1 MENTMSS
8 INTNLSALTAQNN
21 LREQT
26 KEMDQAMG
34 RLASGLRINS
44 AADDA
49 AGSAI
54 ASKMEAQVRSLGVA
68 IRNANDAIS
77 LTQTAE
83 GALNEV
89 ENIIQRM
96 RELSVQAGNSTL
108 NQSDRD
114 QIQLEMNQLAS
125 EIDAISKKTH
135 FNNVKLL
142 NGSRDDVTMQI
153 GTSATDTLD
162 IKLENTSVSALG
174 IGSSDAVATGT
185 FITDRVITLV
195 DVTKTDVKLNGE
207 DIFATNMDVSATPV
221 RGADDDV
228 QGAPDGAAGNAGQF
242 GAIALATKINTNT
255 GKHGVTA
262 EAFNVVTATSN
273 IYTAEDVTI
282 NNVTV
287 QSRATIDEFI
297 AAVNAE
303 VHEVQASINSDGF
316 LQFTNN
322 GATIGFDA
330 EFMGITADE
339 YGGFVKMTSED
350 GSLIEIEAGSKN
362 NGYTAATG
370 NLADLLE
377 YGMVEVKAG
386 ENGQVVYGGNAIVDG
401 TVLQASDGLKIND
414 VLIEKLATQ
423 TTDNV
428 SAADKAN
435 AINAKSALTNVTASG
450 HNSIDI
456 VLGLGAATMS
466 EHANAAINGITCD
479 FSSDT
484 SVKNVVDEINAKMA
498 GKNDIVAS
506 TTIEGNLRLE
516 SASGSTIVIDDTSD
530 TSGQGVLFASA
541 TYTRDGSTVT
551 VTNGAATAR
560 GFIDLTSLDGSAIK
574 IEDGQEPTDATSNVG
589 TDRIGFSSTNEEG
602 NESTGVSVATVQN
615 ATSSLASIDAALD
628 QVAKFRASFGAY
640 ENRLDATINN
650 LTTLQVNT
658 DAARSRI
665 EDADFAAETSNL
677 TKSQILSQ
685 AATSML
691 AQANASKQNLLALL
705 QG

>member
-1 MENTMSS
+1 MSS
-8 INTNLSALTAQNN
+8 INTNLSALNAQHN
-21 LREQT
+21 LQKQGR
-26 KEMDQAMG
+26 EMDQAMA
-34 RLASGLRINS
+34 RLSSGQRINS

-83 GALNEV
+83 GALGEV
-89 ENIIQRM
+89 ENILQRM

-114 QIQLEMNQLAS
+114 QIQLEMNQLAE
-125 EIDAISKKTH
+125 EIDTISDNTN
-135 FNNVKLL
+135 FNNVSLL
-142 NGSRDDVTMQI
+142 NGSQNSVQMQI
-153 GTSATDTLD
+153 GTQADDTLEIALD
-162 IKLENTSVSALG
+162 NTSVSALG
-174 IGSSDAVATGT
+174 IGSSDTVTKGQ

-195 DVTKTDVKLNGE
+195 DVTATDVKLNGE
-207 DIFATNMDVSATPV
+207 DIFASNLDISATTV
-221 RGADDDV
+221 RGASDD
-228 QGAPDGAAGNAGQF
+228 QKGAPDGAAGDDGQL

-262 EAFNVVTATSN
+262 EAFNIVTAKSN
-273 IYTAEDVTI
+273 VYEAGSVVI

-287 QSRATIDEFI
+287 QSRATLAEFI
-297 AAVNAE
+297 TAVNEE
-303 VHEVQASINSDGF
+303 VHEVEASINNDGF

-330 EFMGITADE
+330 DFMGITADE
-339 YGGFVKMTSED
+339 YGGFVKMTSND

-362 NGYTAATG
+362 NGFQAATG
-370 NLADLLE
+370 TLADLLE
-377 YGMVEVKAG
+377 FGMVEVKAG
-386 ENGQVVYGGNAIVDG
+386 VNGQTVYGGNAVVDG

-414 VLIEKLATQ
+414 VLIEMLSTQ

-428 SAADKAN
+428 SAGDKAN
-435 AINAKSALTNVTASG
+435 AINAKSALTGVIASG
-450 HNSIDI
+450 SNSIDI
-456 VLGLGAATMS
+456 VLGLGQATMA
-466 EHANAAINGITCD
+466 EHSTATINGVTVD
-479 FSSDT
+479 FSGDT
-484 SVKNVVDEINAKMA
+484 SVKDVVDAVNAAMS
-498 GKNDIVAS
+498 GNNDIVAS
-506 TTIEGNLRLE
+506 TTVEGNLQLS
-516 SASGSTIVIDDTSD
+516 SASGATIAVNDT
-530 TSGQGVLFASA
+530 TATTGGAGKLFVSA
-541 TYTRDGSTVT
+541 TYTRDGST
-551 VTNGAATAR
+551 ATITSGVGTLR
-560 GFIDLTSLDGSAIK
+560 GFIDLTSLDGTAIK
-574 IEDGQEPTDATSNVG
+574 IEDGQQDTAVDTG

-602 NESTGVSVATVQN
+602 TESRGVSVATVD
-615 ATSSLASIDAALD
+615 AASSSLSSLDTALET
-628 QVAKFRASFGAY
+628 VSKFRASFGAY

-650 LTTLQVNT
+650 LTTLKVNT

>member
-1 MENTMSS
+1 MSS
-8 INTNLSALTAQNN
+8 INTNLSALNAQHN
-21 LREQT
+21 LQKQGR
-26 KEMDQAMG
+26 EMDQAMA
-34 RLASGLRINS
+34 RLSSGQRINS

-83 GALNEV
+83 GALGEV
-89 ENIIQRM
+89 ENILQRM

-114 QIQLEMNQLAS
+114 QIQLEMNQLAE
-125 EIDAISKKTH
+125 EIDSISDNTN
-135 FNNVKLL
+135 FNNVSLL
-142 NGSRDDVTMQI
+142 NGSQNSVTMQI
-153 GTSATDTLD
+153 GTQADDTLEIALD
-162 IKLENTSVSALG
+162 NTSVSSLG
-174 IGSSDAVATGT
+174 IGSSDTVTKGQ

-195 DVTKTDVKLNGE
+195 DVTATDVKLNGE
-207 DIFATNMDVSATPV
+207 DIFASNMDISATTV
-221 RGADDDV
+221 RGASDD
-228 QGAPDGAAGNAGQF
+228 QKGAPDGAAGDDGQL

-262 EAFNVVTATSN
+262 EAFNIVTAKSN
-273 IYTAEDVTI
+273 VYEAGSVVI

-287 QSRATIDEFI
+287 QSRATLAEFI
-297 AAVNAE
+297 TAVNEE
-303 VHEVQASINSDGF
+303 VHEVEASINNDGF

-330 EFMGITADE
+330 DFMGITADE
-339 YGGFVKMTSED
+339 YGGFVKMTSND

-362 NGYTAATG
+362 NGFQAATG
-370 NLADLLE
+370 TLADLLE
-377 YGMVEVKAG
+377 FGMVEVKAG
-386 ENGQVVYGGNAIVDG
+386 VNGQTVYGGNAVVDG

-414 VLIEKLATQ
+414 VLIEMLSTQ

-428 SAADKAN
+428 SAGDKAN
-435 AINAKSALTNVTASG
+435 AINAKSALTGVIASG
-450 HNSIDI
+450 SNSIDI
-456 VLGLGAATMS
+456 VLGLGQATMA
-466 EHANAAINGITCD
+466 EHSTATINGVTVD
-479 FSSDT
+479 FSGDT
-484 SVKNVVDEINAKMA
+484 SVKDVVDAVNAAMS
-498 GKNDIVAS
+498 GNNDIVAS
-506 TTIEGNLRLE
+506 TTAEGNLQLS
-516 SASGSTIVIDDTSD
+516 SASGATIAVNDT
-530 TSGQGVLFASA
+530 TATTGGAGKLFVSA
-541 TYTRDGSTVT
+541 TYTRDGST
-551 VTNGAATAR
+551 ATITSGVGTLR
-560 GFIDLTSLDGSAIK
+560 GFIDLTSLDGTAIK
-574 IEDGQEPTDATSNVG
+574 IEDGQQDTAVDTG

-602 NESTGVSVATVQN
+602 TESRGVSVATVDS
-615 ATSSLASIDAALD
+615 ASSSLASLDSALET
-628 QVAKFRASFGAY
+628 VSKFRASFGAY

-650 LTTLQVNT
+650 LTTLKVNT

>member
-1 MENTMSS
+1 MSS
-8 INTNLSALTAQNN
+8 INTNLSALNAQHN
-21 LREQT
+21 LQKQER
-26 KEMDQAMG
+26 EMDQAMA
-34 RLASGLRINS
+34 RLSSGQRINS

-83 GALNEV
+83 GALGEV
-89 ENIIQRM
+89 ENILQRM

-114 QIQLEMNQLAS
+114 QIQLEMNQLAE
-125 EIDAISKKTH
+125 EIDTISDNTN
-135 FNNVKLL
+135 FNNVSLL
-142 NGSRDDVTMQI
+142 NGSQNSVTMQI
-153 GTSATDTLD
+153 GTQADDTLEIALD
-162 IKLENTSVSALG
+162 NTSVSALG
-174 IGSSDAVATGT
+174 IGSSDTVTKGQ

-195 DVTKTDVKLNGE
+195 DVTATDVKLNGE
-207 DIFATNMDVSATPV
+207 DIFASNLDISATTV
-221 RGADDDV
+221 RGASDD
-228 QGAPDGAAGNAGQF
+228 QKGAPDGAAGDDGQL

-262 EAFNVVTATSN
+262 EAFNIVTAKSN
-273 IYTAEDVTI
+273 VYEAGSVVI

-287 QSRATIDEFI
+287 QSRATLAEFI
-297 AAVNAE
+297 TAVNEE
-303 VHEVQASINSDGF
+303 VHEVEASINNDGF

-330 EFMGITADE
+330 DFMGITADE
-339 YGGFVKMTSED
+339 YGGFVKMTSND

-362 NGYTAATG
+362 NGFQAATG
-370 NLADLLE
+370 TLADLLE
-377 YGMVEVKAG
+377 FGMVEVKAG
-386 ENGQVVYGGNAIVDG
+386 VNGQTVYGGNAVVDG

-414 VLIEKLATQ
+414 VLIEMLSTQ

-428 SAADKAN
+428 SAGDKAN
-435 AINAKSALTNVTASG
+435 AINAKSALTGVIASG
-450 HNSIDI
+450 SNSIDI
-456 VLGLGAATMS
+456 VLGLGQATMA
-466 EHANAAINGITCD
+466 EHSTATINGVTVD
-479 FSSDT
+479 FSGDT
-484 SVKNVVDEINAKMA
+484 SVKDVVDAVNAAMS
-498 GKNDIVAS
+498 GNNDIVAS
-506 TTIEGNLRLE
+506 TTVEGNLQLS
-516 SASGSTIVIDDTSD
+516 SASGATIAVNDT
-530 TSGQGVLFASA
+530 TATTGGAGKLFVSA
-541 TYTRDGSTVT
+541 TYTRDGST
-551 VTNGAATAR
+551 ATITSGVGTLR
-560 GFIDLTSLDGSAIK
+560 GFIDLTSLDGTAIK
-574 IEDGQEPTDATSNVG
+574 IEDGQQDTAVDTG

-602 NESTGVSVATVQN
+602 TESRGVSVATVD
-615 ATSSLASIDAALD
+615 AASSSLSSLDTALES
-628 QVAKFRASFGAY
+628 VSKFRASFGAY

-650 LTTLQVNT
+650 LTTLKVNT

>member
-1 MENTMSS
+1 MSS
-8 INTNLSALTAQNN
+8 INTNLSALNAQHN
-21 LREQT
+21 LQKQER
-26 KEMDQAMG
+26 EMDQAMA
-34 RLASGLRINS
+34 RLSSGQRINS

-83 GALNEV
+83 GALGEV
-89 ENIIQRM
+89 ENILQRM

-114 QIQLEMNQLAS
+114 QIQLEMNQLAE
-125 EIDAISKKTH
+125 EIDTISDNTN
-135 FNNVKLL
+135 FNNVSLL
-142 NGSRDDVTMQI
+142 NGSQNSVTMQI
-153 GTSATDTLD
+153 GTQADDTLEIALD
-162 IKLENTSVSALG
+162 NTSVSALG
-174 IGSSDAVATGT
+174 IGSSDTVTKGQ

-195 DVTKTDVKLNGE
+195 DVTATDVKLNGE
-207 DIFATNMDVSATPV
+207 DIFASNLDISATTV
-221 RGADDDV
+221 RGASDD
-228 QGAPDGAAGNAGQF
+228 QKGAPDGAAGDDGQL

-262 EAFNVVTATSN
+262 EAFNIVTAKSN
-273 IYTAEDVTI
+273 VYEAGSVVI

-287 QSRATIDEFI
+287 QSRATLAEFI
-297 AAVNAE
+297 TAVNEE
-303 VHEVQASINSDGF
+303 VHEVEASINNDGF

-330 EFMGITADE
+330 DFMGITADE
-339 YGGFVKMTSED
+339 YGGFVKMTSND

-362 NGYTAATG
+362 NGFQAATG
-370 NLADLLE
+370 TLADLLE
-377 YGMVEVKAG
+377 FGMVEVKAG
-386 ENGQVVYGGNAIVDG
+386 VNGQTVYGGNAVVDG

-414 VLIEKLATQ
+414 VLIEMLSTQ

-428 SAADKAN
+428 SAGDKAN
-435 AINAKSALTNVTASG
+435 AINAKSALTGVIASG
-450 HNSIDI
+450 SNSIDI
-456 VLGLGAATMS
+456 VLGLGQATMA
-466 EHANAAINGITCD
+466 EHSTATINGVTVD
-479 FSSDT
+479 FSGDT
-484 SVKNVVDEINAKMA
+484 SVKDVVDAVNAAMS
-498 GKNDIVAS
+498 GNNDIVAS
-506 TTIEGNLRLE
+506 TTVEGNLQLS
-516 SASGSTIVIDDTSD
+516 SASGATIAVNDT
-530 TSGQGVLFASA
+530 TAATGGAGKLFVSA
-541 TYTRDGSTVT
+541 TYTRDGST
-551 VTNGAATAR
+551 ATITSGVGTLR
-560 GFIDLTSLDGSAIK
+560 GFIDLTSLDGTAIK
-574 IEDGQEPTDATSNVG
+574 IEDGQQDTAVDTG

-602 NESTGVSVATVQN
+602 TESRGVSVATVD
-615 ATSSLASIDAALD
+615 AASSSLSSLDTALET
-628 QVAKFRASFGAY
+628 VSKFRASFGAY

-650 LTTLQVNT
+650 LTTLKVNT

>member
-1 MENTMSS
+1 MSS
-8 INTNLSALTAQNN
+8 INTNLSALNAQHN
-21 LREQT
+21 LLKQG
-26 KEMDQAMG
+26 KEMDQAMA
-34 RLASGLRINS
+34 RLSSGQRINS

-83 GALNEV
+83 GALGEV
-89 ENIIQRM
+89 ENILQRM

-114 QIQLEMNQLAS
+114 QIQLEMNQLAE
-125 EIDAISKKTH
+125 EIDTISDNTN
-135 FNNVKLL
+135 FNNVSLL
-142 NGSRDDVTMQI
+142 NGSQNSVTMQI
-153 GTSATDTLD
+153 GTQADDTLEIALD
-162 IKLENTSVSALG
+162 DTSVSALG
-174 IGSSDAVATGT
+174 IGSSDTVTKGQ

-195 DVTKTDVKLNGE
+195 DVTATDVKLNGE
-207 DIFATNMDVSATPV
+207 DIFASNLDISATTV
-221 RGADDDV
+221 RGASDD
-228 QGAPDGAAGNAGQF
+228 QKGAPDGAAGDDGQL

-262 EAFNVVTATSN
+262 EAFNIVTAKSN
-273 IYTAEDVTI
+273 VYEAGSVVI

-287 QSRATIDEFI
+287 QSRATLAEFI
-297 AAVNAE
+297 TAVNEE
-303 VHEVQASINSDGF
+303 VHEVEASINNDGF

-330 EFMGITADE
+330 DFMGITADE
-339 YGGFVKMTSED
+339 YGGFVKMTSND

-362 NGYTAATG
+362 NGFQAATG
-370 NLADLLE
+370 TLADLLE
-377 YGMVEVKAG
+377 FGMVEVKAG
-386 ENGQVVYGGNAIVDG
+386 VNGQTIYGGNAVVDG

-414 VLIEKLATQ
+414 VLIEMLSTQ

-428 SAADKAN
+428 SAGDKAN
-435 AINAKSALTNVTASG
+435 AINAKSALTGVIASG
-450 HNSIDI
+450 SNSIDI
-456 VLGLGAATMS
+456 VLGLGQATMA
-466 EHANAAINGITCD
+466 EHSTATINGVTVD
-479 FSSDT
+479 FSGDT
-484 SVKNVVDEINAKMA
+484 SVKDVVDAVNAAMS
-498 GKNDIVAS
+498 GNNDIVAS
-506 TTIEGNLRLE
+506 TTVEGNLQLS
-516 SASGSTIVIDDTSD
+516 SASGATIAVNDT
-530 TSGQGVLFASA
+530 TAATGGAGKLFVSA
-541 TYTRDGSTVT
+541 TYTRDGST
-551 VTNGAATAR
+551 ATITSGVGTLR
-560 GFIDLTSLDGSAIK
+560 GFIDLTSLDGTAIK
-574 IEDGQEPTDATSNVG
+574 IEDGQQDTAVDTG

-602 NESTGVSVATVQN
+602 TESRGVSVATVD
-615 ATSSLASIDAALD
+615 AASSSLSSLDTALET
-628 QVAKFRASFGAY
+628 VSKFRASFGAY

-650 LTTLQVNT
+650 LTTLKVNT

>member
-1 MENTMSS
+1 MSS
-8 INTNLSALTAQNN
+8 INTNLSALNAQHN
-21 LREQT
+21 LQKQER
-26 KEMDQAMG
+26 EMDQAMA
-34 RLASGLRINS
+34 RLSSGQRINS

-83 GALNEV
+83 GALGEV
-89 ENIIQRM
+89 ENILQRM

-114 QIQLEMNQLAS
+114 QIQLEMNQLAE
-125 EIDAISKKTH
+125 EIDTISDNTN
-135 FNNVKLL
+135 FNNVSLL
-142 NGSRDDVTMQI
+142 NGSQNSVTMQI
-153 GTSATDTLD
+153 GTQADDTLEIALD
-162 IKLENTSVSALG
+162 NTSVSALG
-174 IGSSDAVATGT
+174 IGSSDTVTKGQ

-195 DVTKTDVKLNGE
+195 DVTATDVKLNGE
-207 DIFATNMDVSATPV
+207 DIFASNLDISATTV
-221 RGADDDV
+221 RGASDD
-228 QGAPDGAAGNAGQF
+228 QKGAPDGAAGDDGQL

-262 EAFNVVTATSN
+262 EAFNIVTAKSN
-273 IYTAEDVTI
+273 VYEAGSVVI

-287 QSRATIDEFI
+287 QSRATLAEFI
-297 AAVNAE
+297 TAVNEE
-303 VHEVQASINSDGF
+303 VHEVEASINNDGF

-330 EFMGITADE
+330 DFMGITADE
-339 YGGFVKMTSED
+339 YGGFVKMTSND

-362 NGYTAATG
+362 NGFQAATG
-370 NLADLLE
+370 TLADLLE
-377 YGMVEVKAG
+377 FGMVEVKAG
-386 ENGQVVYGGNAIVDG
+386 VNGQTVYGGNAVVDG

-414 VLIEKLATQ
+414 VLIEMLSTQ

-428 SAADKAN
+428 SAGDKAN
-435 AINAKSALTNVTASG
+435 AINAKSALTGVIASG
-450 HNSIDI
+450 SNSIDI
-456 VLGLGAATMS
+456 VLGLGQATMA
-466 EHANAAINGITCD
+466 EHSTATINGVTVD
-479 FSSDT
+479 FSGDT
-484 SVKNVVDEINAKMA
+484 SVKDVVDAVNAAMS
-498 GKNDIVAS
+498 GNNDIVAS
-506 TTIEGNLRLE
+506 TTVEGNLQLS
-516 SASGSTIVIDDTSD
+516 SASGATIAVNDT
-530 TSGQGVLFASA
+530 TATTGGAGKLFVSA
-541 TYTRDGSTVT
+541 TYTRDGST
-551 VTNGAATAR
+551 ATITSGVGTLR
-560 GFIDLTSLDGSAIK
+560 GFIDLTSLDGTAIK
-574 IEDGQEPTDATSNVG
+574 IEDGQQDTVADTG

-602 NESTGVSVATVQN
+602 TESRGVSVATVD
-615 ATSSLASIDAALD
+615 AASSSLSSLDTALET
-628 QVAKFRASFGAY
+628 VSKFRASFGAY

-650 LTTLQVNT
+650 LTTLKVNT

>member
-1 MENTMSS
+1 MSS
-8 INTNLSALTAQNN
+8 INTNLSALNAQHN
-21 LREQT
+21 LQKQER
-26 KEMDQAMG
+26 EMDQAMA
-34 RLASGLRINS
+34 RLSSGQRINS

-83 GALNEV
+83 GALGEV
-89 ENIIQRM
+89 ENILQRM

-114 QIQLEMNQLAS
+114 QIQLEMNQLAE
-125 EIDAISKKTH
+125 EIDTISDNTN
-135 FNNVKLL
+135 FNNVSLL
-142 NGSRDDVTMQI
+142 NGSQNSVTMQI
-153 GTSATDTLD
+153 GTQGDDTLEIALD
-162 IKLENTSVSALG
+162 NTSVSALG
-174 IGSSDAVATGT
+174 IGSSDTVTKGQ

-195 DVTKTDVKLNGE
+195 DVTATDVKLNGE
-207 DIFATNMDVSATPV
+207 DIFASNLDISATTV
-221 RGADDDV
+221 RGASDD
-228 QGAPDGAAGNAGQF
+228 QKGAPDGAAGDDGQL

-262 EAFNVVTATSN
+262 EAFNIVTAKSN
-273 IYTAEDVTI
+273 VYEAGSVVI

-287 QSRATIDEFI
+287 QSRATLAEFI
-297 AAVNAE
+297 TAVNEE
-303 VHEVQASINSDGF
+303 VHEVEASINNDGF

-330 EFMGITADE
+330 DFMGITADE
-339 YGGFVKMTSED
+339 YGGFVKMTSND

-362 NGYTAATG
+362 NGFQAATG
-370 NLADLLE
+370 TLADLLE
-377 YGMVEVKAG
+377 FGMVEVKAG
-386 ENGQVVYGGNAIVDG
+386 VNGQTVYGGNAVVDG

-414 VLIEKLATQ
+414 VLIEMLSTQ

-428 SAADKAN
+428 SAGDKAN
-435 AINAKSALTNVTASG
+435 AINAKSALTGVIASG
-450 HNSIDI
+450 SNSIDI
-456 VLGLGAATMS
+456 VLGLGQATMA
-466 EHANAAINGITCD
+466 EHSTATINGVTVD
-479 FSSDT
+479 FSGDT
-484 SVKNVVDEINAKMA
+484 SVKDVVDAVNAAMS
-498 GKNDIVAS
+498 GNNDIVAS
-506 TTIEGNLRLE
+506 TTVEGNLQLS
-516 SASGSTIVIDDTSD
+516 SASGATIAVNDT
-530 TSGQGVLFASA
+530 TATTGGAGKLFVSA
-541 TYTRDGSTVT
+541 TYTRDGST
-551 VTNGAATAR
+551 ATITSGVGTLR
-560 GFIDLTSLDGSAIK
+560 GFIDLTSLDGTAIK
-574 IEDGQEPTDATSNVG
+574 IEDGQQDTAVDTG

-602 NESTGVSVATVQN
+602 TESRGVSVATVD
-615 ATSSLASIDAALD
+615 AASSSLSSLDTALET
-628 QVAKFRASFGAY
+628 VSKFRASFGAY

-650 LTTLQVNT
+650 LTTLKVNT

>member
-1 MENTMSS
+1 MSS
-8 INTNLSALTAQNN
+8 INTNLSALNAQHN
-21 LREQT
+21 LQKQER
-26 KEMDQAMG
+26 EMDQAMA
-34 RLASGLRINS
+34 RLSSGQRINS

-83 GALNEV
+83 GALGEV
-89 ENIIQRM
+89 ENILQRM

-114 QIQLEMNQLAS
+114 QIQLEMNQLAE
-125 EIDAISKKTH
+125 EIDTISDNTN
-135 FNNVKLL
+135 FNNVSLL
-142 NGSRDDVTMQI
+142 NGSQNSVTMQI
-153 GTSATDTLD
+153 GTKADDTLEIALD
-162 IKLENTSVSALG
+162 DTSVSALG
-174 IGSSDAVATGT
+174 IGSSDTVTKGQ

-195 DVTKTDVKLNGE
+195 DVTATDVKLNGE
-207 DIFATNMDVSATPV
+207 DIFASNLDISATTV
-221 RGADDDV
+221 RGASDD
-228 QGAPDGAAGNAGQF
+228 QKGAPDGAAGDDGQL

-262 EAFNVVTATSN
+262 EAFNIVTAKSN
-273 IYTAEDVTI
+273 VYEAGSVVI

-287 QSRATIDEFI
+287 QSRATLAEFI
-297 AAVNAE
+297 TAVNEE
-303 VHEVQASINSDGF
+303 VHEVEASINNDGF

-330 EFMGITADE
+330 DFMGITADE
-339 YGGFVKMTSED
+339 YGGFVKMTSND

-362 NGYTAATG
+362 NGFQAATG
-370 NLADLLE
+370 TLADLLE
-377 YGMVEVKAG
+377 FGMVEVKAG
-386 ENGQVVYGGNAIVDG
+386 VNGQTVYGGNAVVDG

-414 VLIEKLATQ
+414 VLIEMLSTQ

-428 SAADKAN
+428 SAGDKAN
-435 AINAKSALTNVTASG
+435 AINAKSALTGVIASG
-450 HNSIDI
+450 SNSIDI
-456 VLGLGAATMS
+456 VLGLGQATMA
-466 EHANAAINGITCD
+466 EHSTATINGVTVD
-479 FSSDT
+479 FSGDT
-484 SVKNVVDEINAKMA
+484 SVKDVVDAVNAAMS
-498 GKNDIVAS
+498 GNNDIVAS
-506 TTIEGNLRLE
+506 TTTEGNLQLS
-516 SASGSTIVIDDTSD
+516 SASGATIAVNDT
-530 TSGQGVLFASA
+530 TATTGGAGKLFVSA
-541 TYTRDGSTVT
+541 TYTRDGST
-551 VTNGAATAR
+551 ATITSGVGTLR
-560 GFIDLTSLDGSAIK
+560 GFIDLTSLDGTAIK
-574 IEDGQEPTDATSNVG
+574 IEDGQQDTAVDTG

-602 NESTGVSVATVQN
+602 TESRGVSVATVD
-615 ATSSLASIDAALD
+615 AASSSLSSLDTALET
-628 QVAKFRASFGAY
+628 VSKFRASFGAY

-650 LTTLQVNT
+650 LTTLKVNT

>member
-1 MENTMSS
+1 MSS
-8 INTNLSALTAQNN
+8 INTNLSALNAQHN
-21 LREQT
+21 LQKQER
-26 KEMDQAMG
+26 EMDQAMA
-34 RLASGLRINS
+34 RLSSGQRINS

-83 GALNEV
+83 GALGEV
-89 ENIIQRM
+89 ENILQRM

-114 QIQLEMNQLAS
+114 QIQLEMNQLAE
-125 EIDAISKKTH
+125 EIDTISDNTN
-135 FNNVKLL
+135 FNNVSLL
-142 NGSRDDVTMQI
+142 NGSQNSVTMQI
-153 GTSATDTLD
+153 GTQADDTLEIALD
-162 IKLENTSVSALG
+162 NTSVSALG
-174 IGSSDAVATGT
+174 IGSSDTVTKGQ

-195 DVTKTDVKLNGE
+195 DVTATDVKLNGE
-207 DIFATNMDVSATPV
+207 DIFASNLDISATTV
-221 RGADDDV
+221 RGASDD
-228 QGAPDGAAGNAGQF
+228 QKGAPDGAAGDDGQL

-262 EAFNVVTATSN
+262 EAFNIVTAKSN
-273 IYTAEDVTI
+273 VYEAGSVVI

-287 QSRATIDEFI
+287 QSRATLAEFI
-297 AAVNAE
+297 TAVNEE
-303 VHEVQASINSDGF
+303 VHEVEASINNDGF

-330 EFMGITADE
+330 DFMGITADE
-339 YGGFVKMTSED
+339 YGGFVKMTSND

-362 NGYTAATG
+362 NGFQAATG
-370 NLADLLE
+370 TLADLLE
-377 YGMVEVKAG
+377 FGMVEVKAG
-386 ENGQVVYGGNAIVDG
+386 VNGQTIYGGNAVVDG

-414 VLIEKLATQ
+414 VLIEMLSTQ

-428 SAADKAN
+428 SAGDKAN
-435 AINAKSALTNVTASG
+435 AINAKSALTGVIASG
-450 HNSIDI
+450 SNSIDI
-456 VLGLGAATMS
+456 VLGLGQATMA
-466 EHANAAINGITCD
+466 EHSTATINGVTVD
-479 FSSDT
+479 FSGDT
-484 SVKNVVDEINAKMA
+484 SVKDVVDAVNAAMS
-498 GKNDIVAS
+498 GNNDIVAS
-506 TTIEGNLRLE
+506 TTVEGNLQLS
-516 SASGSTIVIDDTSD
+516 SASGATIAVNDT
-530 TSGQGVLFASA
+530 TAATGGAGKLFVSA
-541 TYTRDGSTVT
+541 TYTRDGST
-551 VTNGAATAR
+551 ATITSGVGTLR
-560 GFIDLTSLDGSAIK
+560 GFIDLTSLDGTAIK
-574 IEDGQEPTDATSNVG
+574 IEDGQQDTAVDTG

-602 NESTGVSVATVQN
+602 TESRGVSVATVD
-615 ATSSLASIDAALD
+615 AASSSLSSLDTALET
-628 QVAKFRASFGAY
+628 VSKFRASFGAY

-650 LTTLQVNT
+650 LTTLKVNT

>member
-1 MENTMSS
+1 MSS
-8 INTNLSALTAQNN
+8 INTNLSALNAQHN
-21 LREQT
+21 LQKQER
-26 KEMDQAMG
+26 EMDQAMA
-34 RLASGLRINS
+34 RLSSGQRINS

-83 GALNEV
+83 GALGEV
-89 ENIIQRM
+89 ENILQRM

-114 QIQLEMNQLAS
+114 QIQLEMNQLAE
-125 EIDAISKKTH
+125 EIDTISDNTN
-135 FNNVKLL
+135 FNNVSLL
-142 NGSRDDVTMQI
+142 NGSQNSVTMQI
-153 GTSATDTLD
+153 GTQADDTLEIALD
-162 IKLENTSVSALG
+162 NTSVSALG
-174 IGSSDAVATGT
+174 IGSSDTVTKGQ

-195 DVTKTDVKLNGE
+195 DVTATDVKLNGE
-207 DIFATNMDVSATPV
+207 DIFASNLDISATTV
-221 RGADDDV
+221 RGASDD
-228 QGAPDGAAGNAGQF
+228 QKGAPDGAAGDDGQL

-262 EAFNVVTATSN
+262 EAFNIVTAKSN
-273 IYTAEDVTI
+273 VYEAGSVVI

-287 QSRATIDEFI
+287 QSRATLAEFI
-297 AAVNAE
+297 TAVNEE
-303 VHEVQASINSDGF
+303 VHEVEASINNDGF

-330 EFMGITADE
+330 DFMGITADE
-339 YGGFVKMTSED
+339 YGGFVKMTSND

-362 NGYTAATG
+362 NGFQAATG
-370 NLADLLE
+370 TLADLLE
-377 YGMVEVKAG
+377 FGMVEVKAG
-386 ENGQVVYGGNAIVDG
+386 VNGQTVYGGNAVVDG

-414 VLIEKLATQ
+414 VLIEMLSTQ

-428 SAADKAN
+428 SAGDKAN
-435 AINAKSALTNVTASG
+435 AINAKSALTGVIASG
-450 HNSIDI
+450 SNSIDI
-456 VLGLGAATMS
+456 VLGLGQATMA
-466 EHANAAINGITCD
+466 EHSTATINGVTVD
-479 FSSDT
+479 FSGDT
-484 SVKNVVDEINAKMA
+484 SVKDVVDAVNAAMS
-498 GKNDIVAS
+498 GNNDIVAS
-506 TTIEGNLRLE
+506 TTTEGNLQLS
-516 SASGSTIVIDDTSD
+516 SASGATIAVNDT
-530 TSGQGVLFASA
+530 TATTGGAGKLFVSA
-541 TYTRDGSTVT
+541 TYTRDGST
-551 VTNGAATAR
+551 ATITSGVGTLR
-560 GFIDLTSLDGSAIK
+560 GFIDLTSLDGTAIK
-574 IEDGQEPTDATSNVG
+574 IEDGQQDTAVDTG

-602 NESTGVSVATVQN
+602 TESRGVSVATVD
-615 ATSSLASIDAALD
+615 AASSSLSSLDTALET
-628 QVAKFRASFGAY
+628 VSKFRASFGAY

-650 LTTLQVNT
+650 LTTLKVNT

>member
-1 MENTMSS
+1 MSS
-8 INTNLSALTAQNN
+8 INTNLSALNAQHN
-21 LREQT
+21 LQKQER
-26 KEMDQAMG
+26 EMDQAMA
-34 RLASGLRINS
+34 RLSSGQRINS

-83 GALNEV
+83 GALGEV
-89 ENIIQRM
+89 ENILQRM

-114 QIQLEMNQLAS
+114 QIQLEMNQLAE
-125 EIDAISKKTH
+125 EIDTISDNTN
-135 FNNVKLL
+135 FNNVSLL
-142 NGSRDDVTMQI
+142 NGSQNSVTMQI
-153 GTSATDTLD
+153 GTQADDTLEIALD
-162 IKLENTSVSALG
+162 DTSVSALG
-174 IGSSDAVATGT
+174 IGSSDTVTKGQ

-195 DVTKTDVKLNGE
+195 DVTATDVKLNGE
-207 DIFATNMDVSATPV
+207 DIFASNLDISATTV
-221 RGADDDV
+221 RGASDD
-228 QGAPDGAAGNAGQF
+228 QKGAPDGAAGDDGQL

-262 EAFNVVTATSN
+262 EAFNIVTAKSN
-273 IYTAEDVTI
+273 VYEAGSVVI

-287 QSRATIDEFI
+287 QSRATLAEFI
-297 AAVNAE
+297 TAVNEE
-303 VHEVQASINSDGF
+303 VHEVEASINNDGF

-330 EFMGITADE
+330 DFMGITADE
-339 YGGFVKMTSED
+339 YGGFVKMTSND

-362 NGYTAATG
+362 NGFQAATG
-370 NLADLLE
+370 TLADLLE
-377 YGMVEVKAG
+377 FGMVEVKAG
-386 ENGQVVYGGNAIVDG
+386 VNGQTVYGGNAVVDG

-414 VLIEKLATQ
+414 VLIEMLSTQ

-428 SAADKAN
+428 SAGDKAN
-435 AINAKSALTNVTASG
+435 AINAKSALTGVIASG
-450 HNSIDI
+450 SNSIDI
-456 VLGLGAATMS
+456 VLGLGQATMA
-466 EHANAAINGITCD
+466 EHSTATINGVTVD
-479 FSSDT
+479 FSGDT
-484 SVKNVVDEINAKMA
+484 SVKDVVDAVNAAMS
-498 GKNDIVAS
+498 GNNDIVAS
-506 TTIEGNLRLE
+506 TTTEGNLQLS
-516 SASGSTIVIDDTSD
+516 SASGATIAVNDT
-530 TSGQGVLFASA
+530 TAATGGAGKLFVSA
-541 TYTRDGSTVT
+541 TYTRDGST
-551 VTNGAATAR
+551 ATITSGVGTLR
-560 GFIDLTSLDGSAIK
+560 GFIDLTSLDGTAIK
-574 IEDGQEPTDATSNVG
+574 IEDGQQDTAVDTG

-602 NESTGVSVATVQN
+602 TESRGVSVATVD
-615 ATSSLASIDAALD
+615 AASSSLSSLDTALET
-628 QVAKFRASFGAY
+628 VSKFRASFGAY

-650 LTTLQVNT
+650 LTTLKVNT

>member
-8 INTNLSALTAQNN
+8 INTNLSALNAQHN
-21 LREQT
+21 LQKQER
-26 KEMDQAMG
+26 EMDQAMA
-34 RLASGLRINS
+34 RLSSGQRINS

-83 GALNEV
+83 GALGEV
-89 ENIIQRM
+89 ENILQRM

-114 QIQLEMNQLAS
+114 QIQLEMNQLAE
-125 EIDAISKKTH
+125 EIDTISDNTN
-135 FNNVKLL
+135 FNNVSLL
-142 NGSRDDVTMQI
+142 NGSQNSVTMQI
-153 GTSATDTLD
+153 GTQADDTLEID
-162 IKLENTSVSALG
+162 LDNTSVSSLG
-174 IGSSDAVATGT
+174 IGSSDTVTNGQ

-195 DVTKTDVKLNGE
+195 DVTATDVKLNGE
-207 DIFATNMDVSATPV
+207 DIFASNLDISATTV
-221 RGADDDV
+221 RGASDD
-228 QGAPDGAAGNAGQF
+228 QKGAPDGAAGDDGQL

-262 EAFNVVTATSN
+262 EAFNIVTAKSN
-273 IYTAEDVTI
+273 VYEAGSVVI

-287 QSRATIDEFI
+287 QSRATLAEFI
-297 AAVNAE
+297 TAVNEE
-303 VHEVQASINSDGF
+303 VHEVEASINNDGF

-322 GATIGFDA
+322 GATIGFDSD
-330 EFMGITADE
+330 FMGITADE
-339 YGGFVKMTSED
+339 YGGFVKMTSND

-362 NGYTAATG
+362 NGFQAATG
-370 NLADLLE
+370 TLADLLE
-377 YGMVEVKAG
+377 FGMVEVKAG
-386 ENGQVVYGGNAIVDG
+386 VNGQTVYGGNAVVDG

-414 VLIEKLATQ
+414 VLIEMLSTQ

-428 SAADKAN
+428 SAGDKAN
-435 AINAKSALTNVTASG
+435 AINAKSALTGVIATGS
-450 HNSIDI
+450 NSIDI
-456 VLGLGAATMS
+456 VLGLGQATMA
-466 EHANAAINGITCD
+466 EHSTATINGVTVD
-479 FSSDT
+479 FSGDT
-484 SVKNVVDEINAKMA
+484 SVKDVVDAVNAAMS
-498 GKNDIVAS
+498 GNNDIVAS
-506 TTIEGNLRLE
+506 TTVEGNLQLS
-516 SASGSTIVIDDTSD
+516 SASGATIAVNDT
-530 TSGQGVLFASA
+530 TATTGGAGKLFVSA
-541 TYTRDGSTVT
+541 TYTRDGST
-551 VTNGAATAR
+551 ATITSGVGTLR
-560 GFIDLTSLDGSAIK
+560 GFIDLTSLDGTAIK
-574 IEDGQEPTDATSNVG
+574 IEDGQQDTAVDTG

-602 NESTGVSVATVQN
+602 TESRGVSVATVD
-615 ATSSLASIDAALD
+615 AASSSLSSLDTALET
-628 QVAKFRASFGAY
+628 VSKFRASFGAY

-650 LTTLQVNT
+650 LTTLKVNT